1 MFAYDGSAMHEFT
14 NSRASCEDIRLV
26 AVSALWFGPKRLDEL
41 AKLVGISQSLL
52 SYHVRVLRDEG
63 LVEAED
69 GELGVISSIG
79 FRPKDLA
86 AVKLEIP

>member
-1 MFAYDGSAMHEFT
+1 MHNFT
-14 NSRASCEDIRLV
+14 NSRASCENIRLV

-63 LVEAED
+63 LIEAGE

-79 FRPKDLA
+79 FRPKELA
-86 AVKLEIP
+86 AAELDLPKP